1 MSEIKKFII
10 KDFIDNNDDKN
21 NIIYFNLRRG
31 DNCNDKNI
39 YLLNYVENNDE
50 IYKKKFILF
59 TDSLVSDSETFN
71 KLFYSSVFEKNP
83 FKIDICTGIQLIAL
97 NDILIENKIII
108 SNTKIRNEK
117 LHETIKFIKLKK
129 ISLLYIFKENTKNFL
144 SKYYFFFRIVLKE
157 KLFKKIIN
165 IDSNTNVFIC
175 FNIDYKTYF
184 PKELIKKKDYV
195 INLNF
200 FDKNLPNKNLINIS
214 DITSFVFVL
223 IKNLTNFTN
232 FLKFNYY
239 FFVSNKKNFYLMY
252 FYYFEFIKSL
262 YGAIKIEN
270 DIYLNAFKNLN
281 KKIKKNNKI
290 FYSCEFSTWEFI
302 LNKNIENKNKY
313 ACFSSTIR
321 FWVLNFFFTK
331 KVFFKLSNFQ
341 LMPDTYLLNGKFQQ
355 KILNYL
361 PRKKI
366 RIVEASRYNYLLNY
380 NNKIRSKKIKK
391 NNVLILGDVSDI
403 INKKLFDFSSKI
415 FTRNK
420 NYNFYF
426 KEHPSFKIKS
436 HIPTFIKTYNNKYN
450 NLNLFQFFIIS
461 NTSMIIELLYLKK
474 DIILINNNSLNY
486 SPLYKYFNCKFYNE
500 YNLKKNYF
508 EKINYP
514 KNYFYFDQYNTKWKA
529 IINEYSKKN

>member
-1 MSEIKKFII
+1 M
-10 KDFIDNNDDKN
+10 
-21 NIIYFNLRRG
+21 
-31 DNCNDKNI
+31 
-39 YLLNYVENNDE
+39 
-50 IYKKKFILF
+50 
-59 TDSLVSDSETFN
+59 
-71 KLFYSSVFEKNP
+71 
-83 FKIDICTGIQLIAL
+83 
-97 NDILIENKIII
+97 
-108 SNTKIRNEK
+108 
-117 LHETIKFIKLKK
+117 
-129 ISLLYIFKENTKNFL
+129 
-144 SKYYFFFRIVLKE
+144 
-157 KLFKKIIN
+157 
-165 IDSNTNVFIC
+165 FIC

-184 PKELIKKKDYV
+184 PKELIKKKDYA

-321 FWVLNFFFTK
+321 FWVLNYFFTK
-331 KVFFKLSNFQ
+331 KIFFKLSNFQ

-361 PRKKI
+361 PRKKM

-391 NNVLILGDVSDI
+391 NNVLILGDVSNI

-450 NLNLFQFFIIS
+450 NLNLFQFFITS

-474 DIILINNNSLNY
+474 DIVLINNNSLNY

-508 EKINYP
+508 QKINYP